1 MTQSDIY
8 KMLAELSEHK
18 RDKRYL
24 TQIFIQDRLN
34 KSVQTYYE
42 DVTKSYES
50 LKCKNEVHILRKL
63 TKGK

>member
-24 TQIFIQDRLN
+24 TQIFIQERRD
-34 KSVQTYYE
+34 KAVQTEDE
-42 DVTKSYES
+42 DVTKAYES
-50 LKCKNEVHILRKL
+50 LKCRNEGQILRKL